1 MTDIEAVNAVTS
13 QEDGQDESDRGTLE
27 LQAADLRPLGVV
39 QLEQLGTNKGNLL
52 FGKIL
57 AIGMINMSTFC
68 ASIMVCV
75 IYDSFVIFCCKVNTF
90 LAIRERFVQKVT
102 LLVGKNHFFGAVCID
117 SVTEFHPLMTAVG
130 NSVIDSVY
138 STVTLFARF
147 LGISTSRPLSTAT

>member
-1 MTDIEAVNAVTS
+1 MTDIEAVNAVIS
-13 QEDGQDESDRGTLE
+13 QEDGQDEGDCGTLE

-39 QLEQLGTNKGNLL
+39 QLEQPGTNKGNLL

-57 AIGMINMSTFC
+57 AIGQINMSTFC

-75 IYDSFVIFCCKVNTF
+75 IYNSFVIFCRKVNTF

-102 LLVGKNHFFGAVCID
+102 LLVGKNSFFGAVCID
-117 SVTEFHPLMTAVG
+117 SVTELQPLMTAVG
-130 NSVIDSVY
+130 SPVIDSVY

>member
-1 MTDIEAVNAVTS
+1 
-13 QEDGQDESDRGTLE
+13 
-27 LQAADLRPLGVV
+27 
-39 QLEQLGTNKGNLL
+39 
-52 FGKIL
+52 
-57 AIGMINMSTFC
+57 
-68 ASIMVCV
+68 MVCV

-117 SVTEFHPLMTAVG
+117 SVTELHPLMTAVG
-130 NSVIDSVY
+130 SSVIDSVY

>member
-1 MTDIEAVNAVTS
+1 MPDIEAVNAVSS
-13 QEDGQDESDRGTLE
+13 QEDGQDEGDRGALE

-39 QLEQLGTNKGNLL
+39 QLEQPGTNKGNLL

-117 SVTEFHPLMTAVG
+117 SVTELHPLMTAVG
-130 NSVIDSVY
+130 SPVIDSVY